1 MSQKGPVREMVDIY
15 HWSLTNLESN
25 ARRRMWVNYLPALAA
40 GATLVAAQLLFEEH
54 LDVAGAGRTLLTASA
69 LLTGVL
75 FGTSVTLLGRAAEMD
90 SPDTVQGAATSRNAL
105 RLQALS
111 AGVLLSVL
119 LSGAA
124 TATLLVG
131 ALAPPL
137 ACPATIIAAVLLVQ
151 VGANGFIVVGRV
163 FRDTQWRANRARAGL
178 SRAD

>member
-1 MSQKGPVREMVDIY
+1 MPDKGPVREMVDIY
-15 HWSLTNLESN
+15 HWSLTNLENRSH
-25 ARRRMWVNYLPALAA
+25 RRVWTNYVPAVSA
-40 GATLVAAQLLFEEH
+40 GATLIAAQMLFGEH
-54 LDVAGAGRTLLTASA
+54 LDIAGAGRTLLTATA

-75 FGTSVTLLGRAAEMD
+75 FGTGVTLLGRAADMD
-90 SPDTVQGAATSRNAL
+90 SPDTVQGAATSRSAL

-111 AGVLLSVL
+111 ASVLLSVL

-131 ALAPPL
+131 ALAPPV

-178 SRAD
+178 SSAG